1 MDEISWIEFLKREFK
16 SKNIFKGIGD
26 DCAIIKKGSDF
37 YLFTNDLFIENI
49 HFKKGKIS
57 FQNLGKRAIARSISD
72 IVACG
77 GIPQFI
83 SISLGIRQDL
93 KEKDLKKIVKGI
105 KEFSQKYKLRILG
118 GDTSKSSVLFLDVF
132 AIGKAKKVILRSGAK
147 EGDYI
152 FLTGALGKLA
162 FDEVP
167 SLRIRE
173 IQNLIKKYKINAMI
187 DISDG
192 FFLDLYRLLKESRK
206 GSVIYKDNLPIE
218 REEDLFRGED
228 YELIFVVDKKED
240 INFLKRK
247 YFFVGIIKEEGFG
260 YKIKEKDK
268 IVDMPL
274 KGFLHF

>member
-162 FDEVP
+162 FGEVP

-206 GSVIYKDNLPIE
+206 GSLIYKDNLPIKK
-218 REEDLFRGED
+218 EEDLFRGED
-228 YELIFVVDKKED
+228 YELIFIVDKKENID
-240 INFLKRK
+240 FLKRK
-247 YFFVGIIKEEGFG
+247 YFFVGIIKEESFG

>member
-1 MDEISWIEFLKREFK
+1 MNEISWIEFLKREFK

-167 SLRIRE
+167 SLRVRE
-173 IQNLIKKYKINAMI
+173 IQNLIKKYRINAMI

-206 GSVIYKDNLPIE
+206 GVLIYKDDLPIKKE
-218 REEDLFRGED
+218 KDLFRGED
-228 YELIFVVDKKED
+228 YELIFVVDKKENID
-240 INFLKRK
+240 FLKRK
-247 YFFVGIIKEEGFG
+247 YFFVGIIKEESFG
-260 YKIKEKDK
+260 YRIKEKNK
-268 IVDMPL
+268 IVDMPI

>member
-162 FDEVP
+162 FGEVP

-206 GSVIYKDNLPIE
+206 GSLIYKDNLPIK

-228 YELIFVVDKKED
+228 YELIFIVDKKENID
-240 INFLKRK
+240 FLKRK
-247 YFFVGIIKEEGFG
+247 YFFVGIIKEESFG